1 MAEMDM
7 ASVGIQDQDNV
18 SNSEAQSG
26 SHVDTNVSEKM
37 IPQSEVN
44 RIMAHNRE
52 KLRNDYYNRGRE
64 EALAELER
72 NKKVSDQPSSM
83 GGVKQFSQDDIDQMI
98 ESRIK
103 ERENQLYGQRTAHD
117 FVSKLEASKD
127 KYPDFEQSVRRLN
140 LAEMPP
146 AIVIGANE
154 LDNCGDTMY
163 HLSQNP
169 MKYAAIL
176 TLAERSPELA
186 RLEMQKL
193 SDSLKKNA
201 DAKGKQPVD
210 APLSQ
215 MKAIPVG
222 KDNGKMSIRDL
233 RRQSW
238 MKA

>member
-1 MAEMDM
+1 MAEMEM
-7 ASVGIQDQDNV
+7 ASVGIQDQD
-18 SNSEAQSG
+18 SALGSETQST
-26 SHVDTNVSEKM
+26 SHVDTQVSEKM
-37 IPQSEVN
+37 LPQSEVN
-44 RIMAHNRE
+44 RIVAQNRE
-52 KLRNDYYNRGRE
+52 KLRNDYYNRGRQ
-64 EALAELER
+64 EALAEVER
-72 NKKVSDQPSSM
+72 NKQQSESQSSM
-83 GGVKQFSQDDIDQMI
+83 GGMKQYSQDDIDQMI
-98 ESRIK
+98 ESKLK

-176 TLAERSPELA
+176 TLADRSPELA

-193 SDSLKKNA
+193 SDSLKKNSE
-201 DAKGKQPVD
+201 AKGKQPVD

-215 MKAIPVG
+215 MKATPVG
-222 KDNGKMSIRDL
+222 TDNGKMSIRDL